1 MKSLRGMKTLFFKIN
16 NDSTKWLGHI
26 FPKFKENDL
35 GVLSAK
41 ILAPPSREINV
52 NL

>member
-1 MKSLRGMKTLFFKIN
+1 MWNENTIFKIN
-16 NDSTKWLGHI
+16 NESTKRLGHI